1 MNALPLAGL
10 RLWLTRPIGR
20 GDAATLALRAAG
32 AVVWPRPVL
41 AIEPAAATLLAAA
54 QRSWA
59 DPAGWDWRIFTS
71 PAAVAAVSEW
81 PLPGASSIGKLAAVG
96 PGTARAVEAAFGLG
110 CLAGP
115 GTAGATGLL
124 DLPELAAARVAG
136 TRVLLVQGEAGRE
149 LLEPALRAR
158 GATVGVAR
166 VYRRV
171 ALPLALDPADW
182 PEGLPQALTL
192 SSADSTRV
200 VAAAARA
207 ASADWVLSLGFVAW
221 SERVREIARA
231 EGFVGPC
238 STLTAGEDADTA
250 VVAACQTL
258 WGILARPALA
268 APAAAPSP
276 DAPHPAPG
284 SAG

>member
-20 GDAATLALRAAG
+20 GDAGTRALRTAG

-41 AIEPAAATLLAAA
+41 AIEPTSAALLGAA

-71 PAAVAAVSEW
+71 PAAVAAVSDW
-81 PLPGASSIGKLAAVG
+81 PRPVARHIGTLATVG
-96 PGTARAVEAAFGLG
+96 PGTARAVEAAFGEG

-115 GTAGATGLL
+115 GTAGAAGLL
-124 DLPELAAARVAG
+124 GLPELAAARVTG
-136 TRVLLVQGEAGRE
+136 RRVLLVQGEGGRE

-158 GATVGVAR
+158 GAMVGVAR

-171 ALPLALDPADW
+171 TLPLALDPADW

-192 SSADSTRV
+192 SSADSTRA

-221 SERVREIARA
+221 SERVREVARA

-238 STLTAGEDADTA
+238 STLTADEDADTA

-258 WGILARPALA
+258 WGILAKPALA
-268 APAAAPSP
+268 TAAGAPSP
-276 DAPHPAPG
+276 DATRPAPSG
-284 SAG
+284 AG